1 MKGGGGGE
9 IRPVLRRWRLIS
21 SSSSKIQWIMQ
32 MRICREDWR
41 QRKSSVPVAAN
52 CSLWEIERV
61 LNENESKVRSLALP
75 HLLLKKL
82 KSGFVFRQA
91 LKVCPFSSF
100 RDAYPEG
107 DSRGEE
113 RWNSWRRRR
122 KKCQCTFCIF
132 SLLFCTFFLLLL
144 LLALL
149 LALFVAFFPFI
160 SLWLS
165 IVSPSFFF
173 ISSSSSF
180 FIVRHFAVKKV
191 SVLCA
196 IFKIRRSVL
205 LNWSE

>member
-1 MKGGGGGE
+1 
-9 IRPVLRRWRLIS
+9 
-21 SSSSKIQWIMQ
+21 MQ
-32 MRICREDWR
+32 MRIRREDWR
-41 QRKSSVPVAAN
+41 QRKSSVPVAPN
-52 CSLWEIERV
+52 CWLWDRERV

-149 LALFVAFFPFI
+149 LTFCCLFSFHFSPTVYCVPFFLFI
-160 SLWLS
+160 SCC
-165 IVSPSFFF
+165 SFV
-173 ISSSSSF
+173 
-180 FIVRHFAVKKV
+180 IVRHFAVKKV